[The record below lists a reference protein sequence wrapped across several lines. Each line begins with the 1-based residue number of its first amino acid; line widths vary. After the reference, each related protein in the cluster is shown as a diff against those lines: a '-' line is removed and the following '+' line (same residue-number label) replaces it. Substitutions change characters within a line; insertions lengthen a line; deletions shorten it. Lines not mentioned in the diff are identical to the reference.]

1 MITIAP
7 GQNCADT
14 GLFAWDSVWSN
25 DLGAADWAK
34 AGQGIEESWNRG
46 GLRATRAIETFV
58 VLSLFTN
65 KRCPDDHP
73 LAKYAD
79 GDLQGYWA
87 DGLSRLDGEPDLG
100 SLLWLLERNVVS
112 EENRRWAEV
121 FAYDALT
128 PALTSGLAAKI
139 TTSASI
145 LPMQN
150 GIMLAVSLYARDG
163 NTIYKRQFDLVWQQ
177 IGVKTFSA

>member
-1 MITIAP
+1 MITITPDAA
-7 GQNCADT
+7 CADT

-25 DLGAADWAK
+25 ELGAADWSK
-34 AGQGIEESWNRG
+34 AGTGIAESWNRG

-58 VLSLFTN
+58 VLALFTN

-73 LAKYAD
+73 LAKYAE
-79 GDLQGYWA
+79 GDLGGYWA
-87 DGLSRLDGEPDLG
+87 DGLSRLEGEPDLG
-100 SLLWLLERNVVS
+100 SLLWLLERNIVS

-121 FAYDALT
+121 LAYDALK

-139 TTSASI
+139 TTAATI
-145 LPMQN
+145 LPNRN
-150 GIMLAVSLYARDG
+150 GVLIDVALYARDG
-163 NTIYKRQFDLVWQQ
+163 NTLYARQFDLNWQQ

>member
-1 MITIAP
+1 MITITP
-7 GQNCADT
+7 DPNCADT

-34 AGQGIEESWNRG
+34 AGPGIAESWNRG
-46 GLRATRAIETFV
+46 GLRATHALETFV
-58 VLSLFTN
+58 ILALFTD
-65 KRCPDDHP
+65 KRCPEDHP

-79 GDLQGYWA
+79 GDLRGYWA
-87 DGLSRLDGEPDLG
+87 DGLARANGEPDLG
-100 SLLWLLERNVVS
+100 SLLWLLERTIVS
-112 EENRRWAEV
+112 EENRRWAEI

-139 TTSASI
+139 STSAGI
-145 LPMQN
+145 LSMQN
-150 GIMLAVSLYARDG
+150 GIMLSVALYARDG
-163 NTIYKRQFDLVWQQ
+163 NSIYERQFDLVWQQ